1 MANILILS
9 SDFPPLKGGVSTDT
23 FNFYKLLQYRHIVDV
38 CVFGINGENTKNVRY
53 FNIPKIFYF
62 NTLKNILKKN
72 YDYIIVRTIFP
83 LGWMINAFD
92 IKSQCIYFVYGQEII
107 ARNPLK
113 PRPSVA
119 STLKRADKIVSISN
133 FTASLIPIHSEI
145 FYPLID
151 KNDYDYI
158 NSGKPKKD
166 FVIGSIG
173 RLVNHKNFIS
183 IIRNI
188 KSISDIVFEKTGKG
202 VRYIIA
208 GSGKQINHYR
218 NYIKKENLMNFVE
231 LANELSNRERNE
243 FLSNIDILLVPSI
256 RDKNHVEG
264 FGIVVQEAGLLG
276 IPSVGYKS
284 GGLTESI
291 DIEDLLAKENDEKT
305 ICEII
310 IKLLCDKEFY
320 NEMSDKSK
328 KRSSRFTISLKR
340 LDEFENLIGIGSGGR
355 I

>member
-1 MANILILS
+1 M
-9 SDFPPLKGGVSTDT
+9 
-23 FNFYKLLQYRHIVDV
+23 
-38 CVFGINGENTKNVRY
+38 
-53 FNIPKIFYF
+53 
-62 NTLKNILKKN
+62 
-72 YDYIIVRTIFP
+72 
-83 LGWMINAFD
+83 
-92 IKSQCIYFVYGQEII
+92 
-107 ARNPLK
+107 
-113 PRPSVA
+113 
-119 STLKRADKIVSISN
+119 
-133 FTASLIPIHSEI
+133 
-145 FYPLID
+145 
-151 KNDYDYI
+151 
-158 NSGKPKKD
+158 
-166 FVIGSIG
+166 
-173 RLVNHKNFIS
+173 
-183 IIRNI
+183 
-188 KSISDIVFEKTGKG
+188 
-202 VRYIIA
+202 RYIIA